1 MSSKTEEAKI
11 VDDLVQA
18 MYAFNLN
25 ISSTEQTQFLAEMEG
40 KLTQALA
47 TYKVSVISECERENV
62 VSVEIVKGYNEEKK
76 ILAEALKNVGD
87 DDFHL
92 QFELQTRLK
101 TIDTTLQAINSLKV

>member
-1 MSSKTEEAKI
+1 MSIKTEEAKI
-11 VDDLVQA
+11 VEEILDQMNDLLLHESKEE
-18 MYAFNLN
+18 F
-25 ISSTEQTQFLAEMEG
+25 
-40 KLTQALA
+40 LTQALA
-47 TYKVSVISECERENV
+47 TYKESIISECERENV

>member
-47 TYKVSVISECERENV
+47 TYKASVISECEKCV
-62 VSVEIVKGYNEEKK
+62 P
-76 ILAEALKNVGD
+76 AETDKDYWNNKEGFWVDCCGEGEASGWND
-87 DDFHL
+87 CRT
-92 QFELQTRLK
+92 Q
-101 TIDTTLQAINSLKV
+101 TLQAINSLKV